1 LVVAA
6 AAIAASSTSISTPAC
21 PRAGTRT
28 RGPALVAI
36 VEGSLTYEDEQAKR
50 CVDTT
55 YIAGQG
61 FVDRGFGHVHRSIA
75 GPAGAD
81 FLHHVPPAS
90 RLGHSHHPRRDAARG
105 VRLIILITRGA
116 PAIRR
121 RAVARI

>member
-1 LVVAA
+1 MVVAA

-81 FLHHVPPAS
+81 FYIMYLLPPGSATHVVPVATPPEAC
-90 RLGHSHHPRRDAARG
+90 A
-105 VRLIILITRGA
+105 
-116 PAIRR
+116 
-121 RAVARI
+121 